1 MNTAKGPDIGPITN
15 RAIAFFQV
23 LKWLSPMTW
32 IGKSLP
38 LLKNRSDLSPEEVNS
53 TEFTRRRARTIEY
66 YMIGCVVTEIL
77 LCVVV
82 LWPREANGLSRLWVS
97 LVVAIATIRI
107 LEILQ
112 VTVNVAVF
120 DRLKGRPDKKVASF
134 VRLVVLSFVNFLEL
148 CVCFGLVYASN
159 WHQLK
164 GAGQPATGFYLSAI
178 TQLTIGFGDVYPTG
192 YLRAFSAFQ
201 GIISLLFAALVFSRF
216 VGTLPQIHAILDGD
230 DERRHASLSANQNTQ
245 TPIE

>member
-15 RAIAFFQV
+15 TAISFFQV

-66 YMIGCVVTEIL
+66 YMIGCGVTEIL

-82 LWPREANGLSRLWVS
+82 LWPREANGLSRWWVS

-134 VRLVVLSFVNFLEL
+134 VRLVVLSFV
-148 CVCFGLVYASN
+148 
-159 WHQLK
+159 
-164 GAGQPATGFYLSAI
+164 T
-178 TQLTIGFGDVYPTG
+178 
-192 YLRAFSAFQ
+192 
-201 GIISLLFAALVFSRF
+201 
-216 VGTLPQIHAILDGD
+216 
-230 DERRHASLSANQNTQ
+230 
-245 TPIE
+245 